1 MSMRFDTRRF
11 RLRVV
16 TPVHIGSGED
26 FEPVDYVIHDGQL
39 CLIDRDRLID
49 DLRGEGLY
57 DEFLEVCSRTG
68 PMALLR
74 IREYIK
80 RAYRDEWSIGRIP
93 VSSEIARLY
102 EDRVAE
108 AVQSEWGGQRII
120 NQLLIKRAV
129 TDAWTLTPL
138 IPGSSLKGAM
148 RTAVLDEIV
157 TRQPEKAHTGA
168 LGRAAIADHGKKPFL
183 KESVLLETQERDN
196 SDDPFRALK
205 VSDFH
210 LTEGG
215 SFIDVAQN
223 VKDLGEEEGGR
234 GIPVKMQM
242 LQPESELVGSITID
256 RQARVSK
263 FGEDQVM
270 TADYLLRALSG
281 HNRRAYAFERDVF
294 GFSNPELEQP
304 GGALPIKLG
313 MHTGAFA
320 MSLEGYREG
329 RVWNQGGKRMMDFQ
343 TKTWR
348 CGNGVMGWVLL
359 EEIPE
364 ARYRTL
370 MERAELQIET
380 TRARIAEN
388 RRVRLER
395 AEAKR
400 LAEQRRQEQIRA
412 QAQAGAQAQ
421 AETERIANLP
431 AAEWVEA
438 VVGDCDWERLQQ
450 YLDDEAL
457 SEDRKRGLVVAWLST
472 TDEGRVKAKDWHK
485 KQKKGKR
492 LGATVKQIM
501 EWAPE
506 LFGG

>member
-16 TPVHIGSGED
+16 TPVHIGSGEE
-26 FEPVDYVIHDGQL
+26 FEPVNYVIRDGHL
-39 CLIDRDRLID
+39 CVIDRDRMID
-49 DLRGEGLY
+49 DLREEGRY

-80 RAYRDEWSIGRIP
+80 QTYRDEWSSGRIP
-93 VSSEIARLY
+93 VSSEVARQY
-102 EDRVAE
+102 EDRVAA
-108 AVQSEWGGQRII
+108 AVQRDQGGFQVI

-129 TDAWTLTPL
+129 ADAWTLTPL

-157 TRQPEKAHTGA
+157 THQPEKAHTGA
-168 LGRAAIADHGKKPFL
+168 KGRAAIEGHERRAFL
-183 KESVLLETQERDN
+183 RESVLLETRERDN

-210 LTEGG
+210 LTAGG
-215 SFIDVAQN
+215 SFIAVAQN

-242 LQPESELVGSITID
+242 LEPESELVGSITID
-256 RQARVSK
+256 RQALVSK

-270 TADYLLRALSG
+270 TADYLLKALSG
-281 HNRRAYAFERDVF
+281 HNRRAYAFERDAF
-294 GFSNPELEQP
+294 GFSNPDLEQP
-304 GGALPIKLG
+304 GEALPIKLG

-348 CGNGVMGWVLL
+348 CRNGVMGWVLL

-364 ARYRTL
+364 TRYRAL
-370 MERAELQIET
+370 LEEAESQIEA
-380 TRARIAEN
+380 TRRRIAEN
-388 RRVRLER
+388 RRVHLER

-400 LAEQRRQEQIRA
+400 LDERRRQEQIRA
-412 QAQAGAQAQ
+412 QEEAEARAQ
-421 AETERIANLP
+421 AEAERVANLP
-431 AAEWVEA
+431 AAEWVD
-438 VVGDCDWERLQQ
+438 VVLGDCDWERLQQ
-450 YLDDEAL
+450 YLDDQAVTD
-457 SEDRKRGLVVAWLST
+457 DRKRALVVRWLSS
-472 TDEGRVKAKDWHK
+472 TDEGLAKAKEWRK

-501 EWAPE
+501 EWAPG
-506 LFGG
+506 LFGD